1 MSPLGTSTTPPSSTR
16 TGSAYAG
23 FSTTRTGQAMLPAAC
38 EGTPE
43 AHGRVAPDAI
53 PAWHHTG
60 LRAGRAFAR
69 ADPSSQQP
77 RTPTPRCGVSQL
89 GADGDH
95 IDAQLQGFHGRA
107 EARGPT
113 PDDSKGGAFDVGS
126 SGPGGGAV
134 AVQVAGAVLLEAE
147 GAVVQEVEV
156 VVSLAVAVA
165 VAEALEVEV
174 AVAVALRGVG
184 GRGGHVQFGLPR
196 PLCALCLS
204 YAHQFALCC
213 RSLLCCDCACRCR
226 VPDVRFQPVLNIY
239 GDVSICQPISF
250 PGPPHIFVAALGL
263 EFGFRIT
270 SYMSYIYFDKSRW
283 FQASPIS

>member
-43 AHGRVAPDAI
+43 AHCRVAPDAI

-60 LRAGRAFAR
+60 LRAGRAFAC

-126 SGPGGGAV
+126 SGPGGG
-134 AVQVAGAVLLEAE
+134 
-147 GAVVQEVEV
+147 
-156 VVSLAVAVA
+156 
-165 VAEALEVEV
+165 
-174 AVAVALRGVG
+174 G
-184 GRGGHVQFGLPR
+184 GRSPGGGGGPPGGGGGGR
-196 PLCALCLS
+196 PGGGSGGVPGGGGGGGPGGGGGGGGGPARGW
-204 YAHQFALCC
+204 
-213 RSLLCCDCACRCR
+213 RSWRPCSVWSSATTVC
-226 VPDVRFQPVLNIY
+226 VMFVLRS
-239 GDVSICQPISF
+239 SIC
-250 PGPPHIFVAALGL
+250 FVLS
-263 EFGFRIT
+263 IT
-270 SYMSYIYFDKSRW
+270 VML
-283 FQASPIS
+283 

>member
-1 MSPLGTSTTPPSSTR
+1 MPSPRGITRGYGRGERSPAQIHPPSNR
-16 TGSAYAG
+16 EHRRPGAG
-23 FSTTRTGQAMLPAAC
+23 FPSSALMVTTSMPSCRVSTAA
-38 EGTPE
+38 P
-43 AHGRVAPDAI
+43 RLVAPH
-53 PAWHHTG
+53 PMT
-60 LRAGRAFAR
+60 AR
-69 ADPSSQQP
+69 AVPSMSAAPVQ
-77 RTPTPRCGVSQL
+77 V
-89 GADGDH
+89 
-95 IDAQLQGFHGRA
+95 
-107 EARGPT
+107 
-113 PDDSKGGAFDVGS
+113 V
-126 SGPGGGAV
+126 GAV

-156 VVSLAVAVA
+156 AVSLAVAVA
-165 VAEALEVEV
+165 A
-174 AVAVALRGVG
+174 ALRGVG